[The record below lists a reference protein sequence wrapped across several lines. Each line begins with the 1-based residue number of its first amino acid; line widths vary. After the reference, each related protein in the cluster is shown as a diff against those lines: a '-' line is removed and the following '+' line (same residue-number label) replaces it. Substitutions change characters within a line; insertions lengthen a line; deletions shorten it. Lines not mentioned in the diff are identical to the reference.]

1 MNSKEIID
9 NGEKGEEEDFV
20 DFSNEYAHISN
31 VKK

>member
-1 MNSKEIID
+1 MYSKEIID
-9 NGEKGEEEDFV
+9 DGEEEDFV